1 MTEGG
6 DDEDAEDDVE
16 LLRACVPLRPHLAA
30 ARRRAAFARRG
41 ARNPHHHRLRRAAD
55 SDDDAVRAASAVAA
69 ATAAADGDD
78 DVAAR
83 PRASHSASSS
93 GSARDG
99 DAAATL
105 QARRL
110 AAAFRDD
117 DDGEADGW
125 AVAALR
131 QRAAA
136 PGGDDREWRR
146 QDALEDE
153 CETRCMTVI
162 WPLCDRYRT
171 RSKTSARHDAASRM
185 TVARG
190 AARAR
195 SCVPAAVGA
204 VLKSAGD
211 ESRAQCGTTRAPPE
225 S

>member
-30 ARRRAAFARRG
+30 ARRRAAIARRG
-41 ARNPHHHRLRRAAD
+41 ARNPHHHRLRRAANG
-55 SDDDAVRAASAVAA
+55 DDDAARAASAVVA

-93 GSARDG
+93 GSTRDG

-110 AAAFRDD
+110 AAALRDD
-117 DDGEADGW
+117 DDEADGW

-204 VLKSAGD
+204 VLKLAGD